1 MQSETMRPPFKQRKQ
16 ADNTSHP
23 YDITRGRHR
32 ATENRPATRY
42 SVFHSYSTFFLIFS
56 LLSSSF
62 LFYFQLPFP
71 SFVGERGER
80 TRIGISARR
89 KELRSSHSGNIK
101 KNTISAPR
109 VTYDINQPG
118 PLSVP
123 ARFGIIFAKGKRR
136 KAFMRGLSV
145 TLSLQQ
151 GDADARKRRRR
162 AASGSISQ
170 D

>member
-1 MQSETMRPPFKQRKQ
+1 VCDNLTVIRRMQSETMRPPFKQRKQ

-32 ATENRPATRY
+32 ATENRSATRY
-42 SVFHSYSTFFLIFS
+42 SVFHSYSTFFPIFS
-56 LLSSSF
+56 LLPSSF

-118 PLSVP
+118 PLSVHP
-123 ARFGIIFAKGKRR
+123 SPRVSALFLRKESVEKR
-136 KAFMRGLSV
+136 SC
-145 TLSLQQ
+145 
-151 GDADARKRRRR
+151 
-162 AASGSISQ
+162 AASR
-170 D
+170 